1 MKHIHKHIRAR
12 RPSPAMVVSVLALFI
27 SMGGVSYGVATGSIN
42 SREIKNNTIRGTDV
56 KNNSLKGTDILERS
70 LGEVRSASSADSANP
85 AGPAG
90 GDLAGTYPNPA
101 IGPNAVNGSKVADNS
116 LTGTDV
122 NESTLGS
129 VPNAGLLGGKAP
141 AAFLGSTVYKRESV
155 MGPGTRLG
163 DATNVISQACDAGD
177 TLLSGGP
184 ANISATTDLLE
195 SFPAPDTTNS
205 WLARINDNG
214 AADNF
219 SVVVLCV
226 DQ

>member
-1 MKHIHKHIRAR
+1 MKHIHAR
-12 RPSPAMVVSVLALFI
+12 RPSPAMAVSVLALFI
-27 SMGGVSYGVATGSIN
+27 SMGGVSYGVATNSID
-42 SREIKNNTIRGTDV
+42 SREIKNNTVRGKDV
-56 KNNSLKGTDILERS
+56 KNNSLKGADILERS
-70 LGEVRSASSADSANP
+70 LGKVRSASSADSANP
-85 AGPAG
+85 VGPAG

-116 LTGTDV
+116 VTGTDV

-129 VPNAGLLGGKAP
+129 VPNAGLLGGKP
-141 AAFLGSTVYKRESV
+141 PTAFLGSTVYKREAAAT
-155 MGPGTRLG
+155 GPGTRLG
-163 DATNVISQACDAGD
+163 DNTNVISQACDAGD

-195 SFPAPDTTNS
+195 SFPTPGTTNAWS
-205 WLARINDNG
+205 ARINDNG
-214 AADNF
+214 VADDF